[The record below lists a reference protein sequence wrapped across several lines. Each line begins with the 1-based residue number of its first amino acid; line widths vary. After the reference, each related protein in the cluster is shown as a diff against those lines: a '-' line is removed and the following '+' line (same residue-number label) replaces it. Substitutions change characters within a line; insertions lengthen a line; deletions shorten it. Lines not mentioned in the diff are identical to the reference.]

1 MGIEQTKWILLF
13 ELSYLVGII
22 AVCLIIIFDTR
33 SISKTLAYLLFTIFV
48 PFIGVIFYFSFGI
61 NYRKRKIY
69 SKKLAVD
76 DILFQKTKEL
86 LEKSQQKLFQSGNES
101 VDQNKEL
108 IRLLANKKT
117 GSSPVFP
124 KNKVILLNNGE
135 EFFPLL
141 IKELEKAKH
150 HIHIEYYIYEN
161 DAIGNQ
167 IKDILIRKAT
177 EGIKVR
183 FIYDDFGSKGI
194 RKNIAEEL
202 RNSGVE
208 AYPFN
213 KIKLIYFA
221 NRLNYRNHRKIVII
235 DGITSFTGGINV
247 SDRYIN
253 PNPNK
258 LYWRDT
264 NLMIKG
270 IATYRMQQIF
280 LSDWNFCSKQ
290 DININRALFPEIELY
305 ENAHAAVQIA
315 SNGPDSEIPN
325 ILYSIL
331 QSISL
336 AKEEV
341 LLTTPYYIPETSL
354 QEAIIIAG
362 LSGLD
367 VKLLL
372 PKVGDSKLVNIAT
385 QSYFE
390 DLLAAGVKIFLY
402 EKGFIHAKT
411 FVTDRKLASV
421 GTANLDL
428 RSFDLNFE
436 VNALVYD
443 EDFATELAESFD
455 EDLKHSEQ
463 LLYEDW
469 KKRGKIKKFIE
480 RLVRLI
486 SPFL

>member
-1 MGIEQTKWILLF
+1 MELDQSKWILLF
-13 ELSYLVGII
+13 EILYFAGI
-22 AVCLIIIFDTR
+22 AVVCLIIIFDTR
-33 SISKTLAYLLFTIFV
+33 SVSKTLAYLLFTIFV
-48 PFIGVIFYFSFGI
+48 PFIGAIFYFSFGI
-61 NYRKRKIY
+61 NYRKRKSY

-76 DILFQKTKEL
+76 EIMFQKTREL
-86 LEKSQQKLFQSGNES
+86 LENAQQRLFHSGNDS
-101 VDQNKEL
+101 VNQNKEL

-117 GSSPVFP
+117 GASPVFP
-124 KNKVILLNNGE
+124 NNKVKLLNNGE
-135 EFFPLL
+135 VFFPLL
-141 IKELEKAKH
+141 LEELEKAKH

-161 DAIGNQ
+161 DEIGNQ
-167 IKDILIRKAT
+167 IKDILIRKAA
-177 EGIKVR
+177 EGVKVR
-183 FIYDDFGSKGI
+183 FIYDDFGSKNI
-194 RKNIAEEL
+194 RKNIAKEL
-202 RNSGVE
+202 RDSGVE

-213 KIKLIYFA
+213 KIKLIYLA

-235 DGITSFTGGINV
+235 DGLTSFTGGINV

-253 PNPNK
+253 KEGNK
-258 LYWRDT
+258 LFWRDT
-264 NLMIKG
+264 NVMIQG
-270 IATYRMQQIF
+270 IATYRLQQIF

-290 DININRALFPEIELY
+290 DLTINREFFPEIESY
-305 ENAHAAVQIA
+305 DNGNAAVQIA

-341 LLTTPYYIPETSL
+341 LLTTPYYIPESSL

-362 LSGLD
+362 LSGLS
-367 VKLLL
+367 VKLLI
-372 PKVGDSKLVNIAT
+372 PKVGDSKLVDIAS

-390 DLLAAGVKIFLY
+390 DLLAAGVRIFLY
-402 EKGFIHAKT
+402 EKGFVHAKT

-436 VNALVYD
+436 VNAVVYN
-443 EDFATELAESFD
+443 EEFATELAESFD
-455 EDLKHSEQ
+455 EDLKHSQE

-469 KKRGKIKKFIE
+469 KKRGKLKKLTE